1 MTVRKDELKQVLS
14 SVSEIV
20 ELLSNENKLDSQVID
35 KELLEMLT
43 EKINQLLDIPY
54 VPEFIERI
62 LIQALVEVI
71 LTFLFNFEASK

>member
-20 ELLSNENKLDSQVID
+20 ELLSNENKLDSQEID